1 MDYTVL
7 VRKAIDK
14 AVEQTDDGIYRVQ
27 DTNDLCRTRDTDKR
41 IAEDK
46 RIARAYGRGPKP
58 GESVHML
65 KDEYGKP
72 HPILFN
78 SQRDHDAFH
87 HLDPLRQGV
96 FRAPDG
102 SFVVRP
108 VKQIVDVDSRQRPRV
123 VQAEHGPVPYM
134 FGTLSPDANSPVTQ
148 WQRRWLQDGLV
159 V

>member
-7 VRKAIDK
+7 VRKTIDK

-27 DTNDLCRTRDTDKR
+27 DTSDLSRTRDTNKR

-46 RIARAYGRGPKP
+46 GVFRVYGRCPKP

-65 KDEYGKP
+65 QDEYGKT

-78 SQRDHDAFH
+78 SQKDHDSFH

-96 FRAPDG
+96 FRAPDD
-102 SFVVRP
+102 SFIVRP
-108 VKQIVDVDSRQRPRV
+108 VKQIVDVDPRHRPRV
-123 VQAEHGPVPYM
+123 IQAEHGLIPYT
-134 FGTLSPDANSPVTQ
+134 FGSLSPDANSPVAQ
-148 WQRRWLQDGLV
+148 WQRRWLEGGLV